1 MSLFSDAFEK
11 IKENEFELLLKDFIK
26 NEDYKD
32 DPWCSEK
39 YFDYTQCITRMKEE
53 LLALRQSVSKEED
66 NQKVQSYVDTYPD
79 KDFENNEIKS
89 VFKDKLTKPIN
100 LSCRYT
106 SDVWADGTPVTKMFH
121 RNEEITLSLKE
132 NDYIEGII
140 FKKDGKTPAE
150 GVVLYVYHT
159 NEKGVYAPA
168 PGQTGMVARH
178 GKLRGWVKTG
188 KDGRYQF
195 TTIRPAT
202 YPNTTFAAHIHPM
215 IKEQGLQAYYIDEY
229 VFEDD
234 PYVKAD
240 YDRAQELR
248 GGLGVI
254 KLQKDAAVVWKG
266 KRDIIL
272 GMNIP
277 GY

>member
-66 NQKVQSYVDTYPD
+66 NQKVQSYVDTYAD

-140 FKKDGKTPAE
+140 FNGYVSYVVVDFYFRGTWYQVIDDDAKKLFLSLSSSTEDLLLDIFGDPDMDQFDDSMI
-150 GVVLYVYHT
+150 
-159 NEKGVYAPA
+159 N
-168 PGQTGMVARH
+168 QM
-178 GKLRGWVKTG
+178 
-188 KDGRYQF
+188 YQSE
-195 TTIRPAT
+195 R
-202 YPNTTFAAHIHPM
+202 
-215 IKEQGLQAYYIDEY
+215 
-229 VFEDD
+229 
-234 PYVKAD
+234 
-240 YDRAQELR
+240 
-248 GGLGVI
+248 
-254 KLQKDAAVVWKG
+254 
-266 KRDIIL
+266 
-272 GMNIP
+272 
-277 GY
+277 